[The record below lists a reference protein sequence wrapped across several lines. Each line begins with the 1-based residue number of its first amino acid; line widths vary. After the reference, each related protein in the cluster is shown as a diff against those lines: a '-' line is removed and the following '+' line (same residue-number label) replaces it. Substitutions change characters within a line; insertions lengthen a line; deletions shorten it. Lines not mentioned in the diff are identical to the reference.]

1 MPASE
6 TQKQLREAFGRWGM
20 PARIRVDNGTPWGSA
35 GDLPTDLAL
44 WLFGLGVEVVWNPPR
59 RPQDNGVVERSQGT
73 GKRWSEPPSCSSPAE
88 LQRRIDDLDQIQ
100 RQEYPSIDGRSRLE
114 AFPAL
119 GHSGRAYRVEDE
131 ASSWSRSAALAH
143 LSTYL
148 VPREVDAKGVISLG
162 NRSRYVGVALKGRR
176 VYLSLD
182 PYQVEWLVQDQDGVC
197 YHRLKAEE
205 LTTERIVGLEVT
217 RHRERPASQRR
228 TAQTELPARHNV
240 A

>member
-44 WLFGLGVEVVWNPPR
+44 WLFGLGIEVVWNPPR

-73 GKRWSEPPSCSSPAE
+73 GKRWSEPLSCSSPAE
-88 LQRRIDDLDQIQ
+88 LQRRLDDLDQIQ
-100 RQEYPSIDGRSRLE
+100 REAYPSIDGRSRLE

-119 GHSGRAYRVEDE
+119 GHSGRTYRVEDE
-131 ASSWSRSAALAH
+131 LSSWSRNAALAH
-143 LSTYL
+143 LSTYG
-148 VPREVDAKGVISLG
+148 VPREVDAQGVISLG

-182 PYQVEWLVQDQDGVC
+182 PYQVEWLIQDKDGVC
-197 YHRLKAEE
+197 YHRLKADE
-205 LTTERIVGLEVT
+205 LTTERIVRLEVSH
-217 RHRERPASQRR
+217 RRERPASRRR
-228 TAQTELPARHNV
+228 TAPAELPAQHNV